1 MVGGVV
7 VIVKG
12 PNHLETGQHAVDSI
26 KLPTRGLRV
35 EVAACQHRGQ
45 RVIST
50 RAAGK
55 NIAHLV
61 DLDLTPSLTGPA
73 YEYIAPLAVHICQGH
88 TTHAAARCRPDPG
101 HLHQRLPESLTAN
114 TQRFHT
120 SSLFHHL
127 SSPPN
132 WRGNHG
138 AQPYRCPS
146 VSTQSAMRSRA
157 LRRFACELA

>member
-1 MVGGVV
+1 MAGGVV
-7 VIVKG
+7 VVLKG
-12 PNHLETGQHAVDSI
+12 PNHFESSQHPVDSI

-35 EVAACQHRGQ
+35 EVTARQHRGQ
-45 RVIST
+45 CVIRT

-61 DLDLTPSLTGPA
+61 DVDLTPSLTGPA
-73 YEYIAPLAVHICQGH
+73 YEYIAALAIHICQGH
-88 TTHAAARCRPDPG
+88 TTHAASRCRPDPG

-114 TQRFHT
+114 TKRFHT

-132 WRGNHG
+132 WRGNRG
-138 AQPYRCPS
+138 APHYRCPS

-157 LRRFACELA
+157 LRKFACEL